1 MYEGQAESSMPA
13 ALQALHLTI
22 DLYGVS
28 SVQLVAPYLILAEA
42 ALGKNH
48 PYYTLNYQ
56 FQLSLSTCSQC
67 SRTSAFTSQLDF
79 N

>member
-1 MYEGQAESSMPA
+1 MFEGKSESSMPA

-42 ALGKNH
+42 ALGNKHANFTFKV
-48 PYYTLNYQ
+48 PSVSTLT
-56 FQLSLSTCSQC
+56 FDL
-67 SRTSAFTSQLDF
+67 
-79 N
+79 